1 MPALTRLVLPF
12 LLLLAALTLGACA
25 EVSPAYGQYFQG
37 RTLVVSVVNIERV
50 PELRYAVEGQQSALD
65 YMRVAPSEPDLELVV
80 VHLKVQNHTATSA
93 IINVNKQG
101 AELQDFDSEK
111 YFPIEFSRLVVIDD
125 CEFPEEH
132 CVQEQRTET
141 DERVQRVDYPPDRHD
156 RSAQILELQKDGT
169 FAPSRGFINGP
180 FELNKGTGLDGWMVF
195 EAPPDAKFRTFRWRA
210 GDSLTIT
217 F

>member
-1 MPALTRLVLPF
+1 MPSHTRLVLLF
-12 LLLLAALTLGACA
+12 LLPLAVLALGACA

-50 PELRYAVEGQQSALD
+50 PELRYAVADQQGGLD

-101 AELQDFDSEK
+101 AELRDFDSEK
-111 YFPIEFSRLVVIDD
+111 YFPLEIN
-125 CEFPEEH
+125 
-132 CVQEQRTET
+132 
-141 DERVQRVDYPPDRHD
+141 ERVRPANGPPGRGD
-156 RSAQILELQKDGT
+156 RSAQVLELQKDGT
-169 FAPSRGFINGP
+169 FAPSRGFISGP